1 MRHLK
6 RFSAWTDKHPIA
18 SIILGMFVL
27 WLIALTLLPADPP
40 YLNHAAQSSKSAT

>member
-27 WLIALTLLPADPP
+27 WLIALTLLPTDPP
-40 YLNHAAQSSKSAT
+40 MNRAGHVVTGKVM